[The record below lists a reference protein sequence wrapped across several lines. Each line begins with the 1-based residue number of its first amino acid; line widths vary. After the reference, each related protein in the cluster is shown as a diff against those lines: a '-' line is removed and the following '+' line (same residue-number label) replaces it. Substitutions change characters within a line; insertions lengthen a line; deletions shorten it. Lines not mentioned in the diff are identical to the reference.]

1 MPLLIAHFRS
11 AGMVVLDGLQ
21 TQQMLGIGSQYFG
34 RHYSI
39 LLRLSASDYVVLGDA
54 YVDDMM
60 DGQAFRGPKV
70 QIETITLV

>member
-1 MPLLIAHFRS
+1 M
-11 AGMVVLDGLQ
+11 
-21 TQQMLGIGSQYFG
+21 
-34 RHYSI
+34 
-39 LLRLSASDYVVLGDA
+39 LRLSASDYVVLGDA